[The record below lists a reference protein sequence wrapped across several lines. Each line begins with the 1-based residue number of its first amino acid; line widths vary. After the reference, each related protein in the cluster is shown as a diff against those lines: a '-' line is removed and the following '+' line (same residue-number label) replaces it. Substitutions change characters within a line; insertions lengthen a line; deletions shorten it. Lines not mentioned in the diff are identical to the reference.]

1 MATKKPKIVL
11 FRRKREQKTDYG
23 KRLKLLTSRKVRLV
37 VRITNQKV
45 SAQLVSFASTGDKIL
60 AAADST
66 ALKGLGW
73 TYSMKNIP
81 AAYLTG
87 LLIAKK
93 AQEGKFE
100 EVILDTGFRTPS
112 AKGKIFAFVKGAV
125 DGGLDIIRGNEEKTF
140 PSEEV
145 ISGKTIQDYAIKI
158 KENKEV
164 YNKLFSGY
172 LKNKANPETIV
183 DEFNKIKTKILG

>member
-11 FRRKREQKTDYG
+11 FRRKREQNTDYG